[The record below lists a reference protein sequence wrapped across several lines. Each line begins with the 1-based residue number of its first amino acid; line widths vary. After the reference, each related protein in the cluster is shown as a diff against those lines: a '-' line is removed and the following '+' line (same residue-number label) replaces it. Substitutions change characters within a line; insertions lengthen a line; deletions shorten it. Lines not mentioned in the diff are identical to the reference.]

1 MRSQVLKPSVVI
13 LLIVAAQLSA
23 QSPKPSG
30 QAKASPNASTKSEV
44 TAPKNS
50 FVLSHDG
57 SKYHLEKPI
66 TPDNANSKTAIHIEG
81 QVGTLNDKPAF
92 GTIIIDPKQAPK
104 TAAEAGDLLREYGSM
119 QTPGSQ
125 QAAFQACSGTLVCVE
140 TRKDSGSD
148 VCIKWE
154 CR

>member
-1 MRSQVLKPSVVI
+1 MRSRVLNASVVV
-13 LLIVAAQLSA
+13 LLIVTAQLSA
-23 QSPKPSG
+23 QSPKPTG
-30 QAKASPNASTKSEV
+30 QAKTSPNANTKFDG
-44 TAPKNS
+44 APVKNS
-50 FVLSHDG
+50 FMLSHDG

-66 TPDNANSKTAIHIEG
+66 TPDNANPKGAIHIEG

-104 TAAEAGDLLREYGSM
+104 TGAEADNLLREYGSM

-125 QAAFQACSGTLVCVE
+125 QAALQACSGTLVCVE

-154 CR
+154 CK

>member
-1 MRSQVLKPSVVI
+1 MKSQGLKLSVVVF
-13 LLIVAAQLSA
+13 LIVAAQLSA

-30 QAKASPNASTKSEV
+30 QAKANPNASTKSDV
-44 TAPKNS
+44 TPPKNS
-50 FVLSHDG
+50 FVLSQDG
-57 SKYHLEKPI
+57 SRYHLEQPI
-66 TPDNANSKTAIHIEG
+66 TPDNANSKTAVHIEG

-92 GTIIIDPKQAPK
+92 GTIIIDPKQAPT
-104 TAAEAGDLLREYGSM
+104 TAAEADDLLHKYGSM

-125 QAAFQACSGTLVCVE
+125 QAALQACRGTLVCVE

>member
-1 MRSQVLKPSVVI
+1 MRSQVLNASVVA
-13 LLIVAAQLSA
+13 LLIIAAQLLA

-30 QAKASPNASTKSEV
+30 QAKASPNANKSDA
-44 TAPKNS
+44 APKNS

-66 TPDNANSKTAIHIEG
+66 TPDNANPKGAIHIEG

-104 TAAEAGDLLREYGSM
+104 TAAEADDLLREYGSM

-125 QAAFQACSGTLVCVE
+125 QAALQACSGTLVCVE
-140 TRKDSGSD
+140 TRKDSGFD